1 MPDALG
7 CIRRSF
13 LVLALPLARQAIDR
27 WRKCRTFASSTIQT
41 IYKPFKTHNN
51 IMAKLFYRKYQN
63 NNPQNSGYGK
73 WYGRVVIT
81 ETVDIE
87 YLATKMQD
95 NCTVKRADILA
106 VLSELGP
113 TMSDLLKDSK
123 RVRIPYLGCFKLGIK
138 TTGEEDPEKFNARTN
153 VDNVHVIFQPETK
166 ATEAGKMVKVLV
178 EGVSMSEKKKT
189 SVWTI
194 VIRVVIAVA
203 TTLLGVV
210 GGSEA
215 YSAIIGN

>member
-1 MPDALG
+1 MSYL
-7 CIRRSF
+7 CIVNRE
-13 LVLALPLARQAIDR
+13 RQQ
-27 WRKCRTFASSTIQT
+27 KTIQT

-81 ETVDIE
+81 ETVGIE

-138 TTGEEDPEKFNARTN
+138 TTGEEDPEKFNARSN

-178 EGVSMSEKKKT
+178 EGVSVMELPNPDKKKDEDDPDDPDNG
-189 SVWTI
+189 SNSD
-194 VIRVVIAVA
+194 
-203 TTLLGVV
+203 
-210 GGSEA
+210 GGDDNN
-215 YSAIIGN
+215 GGDNNDRP

>member
-1 MPDALG
+1 
-7 CIRRSF
+7 
-13 LVLALPLARQAIDR
+13 
-27 WRKCRTFASSTIQT
+27 
-41 IYKPFKTHNN
+41 
-51 IMAKLFYRKYQN
+51 MAKLFYRKYQN

-81 ETVDIE
+81 ETVGIE

-178 EGVSMSEKKKT
+178 EGVSVMELPNPDKKKDEDDPDDPDNG
-189 SVWTI
+189 SNSD
-194 VIRVVIAVA
+194 
-203 TTLLGVV
+203 
-210 GGSEA
+210 GGEDNN
-215 YSAIIGN
+215 GGDNNDRP

>member
-1 MPDALG
+1 MSYL
-7 CIRRSF
+7 CIVNRE
-13 LVLALPLARQAIDR
+13 RQQ
-27 WRKCRTFASSTIQT
+27 KTIQT

-81 ETVDIE
+81 ETVGIE

-178 EGVSMSEKKKT
+178 EGVSVMELPNLDKKKDEDDPDDPDNG
-189 SVWTI
+189 SNSD
-194 VIRVVIAVA
+194 
-203 TTLLGVV
+203 
-210 GGSEA
+210 GGDDNN
-215 YSAIIGN
+215 GGDNNDRP

>member
-1 MPDALG
+1 MEEMSYL
-7 CIRRSF
+7 CIVNRE
-13 LVLALPLARQAIDR
+13 RQQ
-27 WRKCRTFASSTIQT
+27 KTIQT

-81 ETVDIE
+81 ETVGIE

-178 EGVSMSEKKKT
+178 EGVSVMELPNPDKKKDEDDPDDPDNG
-189 SVWTI
+189 SNPD
-194 VIRVVIAVA
+194 
-203 TTLLGVV
+203 
-210 GGSEA
+210 GGEDNN
-215 YSAIIGN
+215 GGDNNDRP

>member
-1 MPDALG
+1 MSYL
-7 CIRRSF
+7 CIVNRE
-13 LVLALPLARQAIDR
+13 RQQ
-27 WRKCRTFASSTIQT
+27 KTIQT

-81 ETVDIE
+81 ETVGIE

-178 EGVSMSEKKKT
+178 EGVSVMELPNPDKKKDEDDPDDPDNG
-189 SVWTI
+189 SNPD
-194 VIRVVIAVA
+194 
-203 TTLLGVV
+203 
-210 GGSEA
+210 GGDDNN
-215 YSAIIGN
+215 GGDNNDRP